1 MWRYKPIKGTDKH
14 LKEIFIGK
22 CWSYQKRFMFQEV
35 VDCSRLWEV
44 FVAGFAYKEPC
55 DVALEDYEA
64 FFSMIHEGPLVNK
77 VRD

>member
-1 MWRYKPIKGTDKH
+1 
-14 LKEIFIGK
+14 
-22 CWSYQKRFMFQEV
+22 MFQEV